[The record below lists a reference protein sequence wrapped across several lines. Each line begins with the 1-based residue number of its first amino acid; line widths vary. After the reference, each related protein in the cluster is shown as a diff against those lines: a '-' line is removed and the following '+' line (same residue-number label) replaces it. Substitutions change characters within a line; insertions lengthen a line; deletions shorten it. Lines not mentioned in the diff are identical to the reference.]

1 MSTGLHDLTGAY
13 CLDALDTE
21 EREDFELH
29 VQSCHACADEVRQ
42 LSATA
47 ARLAAAVSVPV
58 PAKLRAA
65 VLSAIARTPQ
75 LPAGGWSGDTGTL
88 GAAGR
93 ATEPVVPESPRT
105 QRHDTDGVPTHGPSG
120 EGGPAPRGDASPDAS
135 VHELRPAGPRRAW
148 RSPALLAAAASV
160 AAAVGLGGLVL
171 DQRADLERA
180 RRDAAAIAAVAAD
193 PQRTEAR
200 GQANGG
206 GSVTVMSAGGRT
218 VVVTEDLPALPEDKT
233 YQLWVVREGGAD
245 VRSAGLLDDAADGTV
260 SQLVS
265 GAANADKV
273 AISVE
278 PEGGSD
284 APTTTPVVAVDV

>member
-1 MSTGLHDLTGAY
+1 MSTGLHNLTGAY